1 MAGNGLGHLAEDL
14 VEGMTGEQRS
24 SSGDSHHGSIPNCC
38 VATIATHVR
47 FNPMM
52 VCADCKNIIK
62 CFDDERAYK
71 NYLKFCQS
79 RRRPILMGQVENYW
93 TIAFRSYDS
102 FGR

>member
-1 MAGNGLGHLAEDL
+1 MMSDGVEHLADNLIE
-14 VEGMTGEQRS
+14 S
-24 SSGDSHHGSIPNCC
+24 SNSEEASKAEALHGSIPGCC
-38 VATIATHVR
+38 VSTISMHVR

-62 CFDDERAYK
+62 CFDDERAYQ

-79 RRRPILMGQVENYW
+79 RRRPILMGRVENYW

>member
-1 MAGNGLGHLAEDL
+1 MAGEEVGHLAGDFI
-14 VEGMTGEQRS
+14 EGTSGEEAS
-24 SSGDSHHGSIPNCC
+24 PAASLHGSIPVCC
-38 VATIATHVR
+38 VSTISTHVR

-62 CFDDERAYK
+62 CFDDERAYQ

-79 RRRPILMGQVENYW
+79 RRRPILMGRVENYW